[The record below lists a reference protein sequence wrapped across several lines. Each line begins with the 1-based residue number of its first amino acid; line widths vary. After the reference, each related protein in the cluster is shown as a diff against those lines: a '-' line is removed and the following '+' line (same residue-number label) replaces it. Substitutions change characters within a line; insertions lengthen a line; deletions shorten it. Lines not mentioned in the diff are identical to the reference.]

1 MSEHEIA
8 RRCSHCGASIR
19 VRAFFCPQ
27 CGGQLRGEQLGVNAT
42 SPGVQSETSA
52 QTQTL
57 AEGVREEATGT
68 PAVEVQQQSKANNL
82 PSAKK
87 QRKRARRR
95 AKVAAQAQKVTATD
109 EDKRPLATA
118 VTAPDEDK
126 RLRATTA
133 AVIAPDEDKKSRAS
147 TAAVTAPD
155 EDKRSRAT
163 TAAVTAPDEDK
174 RSRATT
180 AVTAPDEDKRSRATT
195 AAQDLVADS
204 VLPRVEKL
212 RKVSSVVFDEV
223 AYDPSFRF
231 VLVAALLFVIF
242 LAIVVLSKLIN

>member
-1 MSEHEIA
+1 MSEPEIA

-27 CGGQLRGEQLGVNAT
+27 CGGQLGGEQLGVNAT

-109 EDKRPLATA
+109 EDKRPLATPA
-118 VTAPDEDK
+118 VTVPDDDK

-133 AVIAPDEDKKSRAS
+133 AVIAPDEDKKSRAT
-147 TAAVTAPD
+147 TAAVTAPDEDKRSHATTAVTAPD

-163 TAAVTAPDEDK
+163 A
-174 RSRATT
+174 

-242 LAIVVLSKLIN
+242 LAIVVLSKLIS

>member
-1 MSEHEIA
+1 MSEPEIA

-27 CGGQLRGEQLGVNAT
+27 CGGQLGGEQLGVNAT

-109 EDKRPLATA
+109 EDKRPLATPA
-118 VTAPDEDK
+118 VTVPDDDK

-163 TAAVTAPDEDK
+163 A
-174 RSRATT
+174 

-242 LAIVVLSKLIN
+242 LAIVVLSKLIS

>member
-1 MSEHEIA
+1 MSEPEIA

-27 CGGQLRGEQLGVNAT
+27 CGGQLGGEQLGVNAT

-163 TAAVTAPDEDK
+163 TAA
-174 RSRATT
+174 
-180 AVTAPDEDKRSRATT
+180 
-195 AAQDLVADS
+195 QDLVADS

-242 LAIVVLSKLIN
+242 LAIVVLSKLIS

>member
-1 MSEHEIA
+1 MSEPEIA

-27 CGGQLRGEQLGVNAT
+27 CGGQLGGEQLGVNAT

-109 EDKRPLATA
+109 EDKRPLATPA
-118 VTAPDEDK
+118 VTVPDDDK

-133 AVIAPDEDKKSRAS
+133 AVI
-147 TAAVTAPD
+147 
-155 EDKRSRAT
+155 
-163 TAAVTAPDEDK
+163 
-174 RSRATT
+174 
-180 AVTAPDEDKRSRATT
+180 APDEDKRSRATT

-242 LAIVVLSKLIN
+242 LAIVVLSKLIS

>member
-1 MSEHEIA
+1 MSEPEIA

-27 CGGQLRGEQLGVNAT
+27 CGGQLGGEQLGVNAT

-126 RLRATTA
+126 R
-133 AVIAPDEDKKSRAS
+133 
-147 TAAVTAPD
+147 
-155 EDKRSRAT
+155 
-163 TAAVTAPDEDK
+163 
-174 RSRATT
+174 
-180 AVTAPDEDKRSRATT
+180 SRATT

-242 LAIVVLSKLIN
+242 LAIVVLSKLIS

>member
-1 MSEHEIA
+1 MSEPEIA

-27 CGGQLRGEQLGVNAT
+27 CGGQLGGEQLGVNAT

-163 TAAVTAPDEDK
+163 A
-174 RSRATT
+174 

-242 LAIVVLSKLIN
+242 LAIVVLSKLIS

>member
-1 MSEHEIA
+1 MSEPEIA

-27 CGGQLRGEQLGVNAT
+27 CGGQLGREQLGVNAT
-42 SPGVQSETSA
+42 SPVVQSEPSA
-52 QTQTL
+52 QTETL
-57 AEGVREEATGT
+57 AEGVLEEATGT
-68 PAVEVQQQSKANNL
+68 PANEVQQQSNVNN
-82 PSAKK
+82 PRSAKK
-87 QRKRARRR
+87 QRKRERRR
-95 AKVAAQAQKVTATD
+95 ARVAAQAEKVTAPD
-109 EDKRPLATA
+109 VDKRPLATA
-118 VTAPDEDK
+118 VTVPDEDK
-126 RLRATTA
+126 RPRATTA
-133 AVIAPDEDKKSRAS
+133 AVIAPDEDR
-147 TAAVTAPD
+147 
-155 EDKRSRAT
+155 
-163 TAAVTAPDEDK
+163 

-231 VLVAALLFVIF
+231 ILVAALLFVIF
-242 LAIVVLSKLIN
+242 LVIVILSKLIS

>member
-1 MSEHEIA
+1 MSEPEIA

-109 EDKRPLATA
+109 EDKRPLATPA
-118 VTAPDEDK
+118 VTVPDDDK

-163 TAAVTAPDEDK
+163 A
-174 RSRATT
+174 

-242 LAIVVLSKLIN
+242 LAIVVLSKLIS